1 MGWLLVLVAMAEL
14 VGVKAPAILQAMA
27 PEEVSLTARA
37 LGQRHGLVQCSE
49 AVTDLW
55 ACLMVMT
62 TSPLAEV
69 ACTTVVPMQVAV
81 VEGAL
86 VSAMM
91 AVLECVTEELSVS
104 DVEASVMAA

>member
-1 MGWLLVLVAMAEL
+1 
-14 VGVKAPAILQAMA
+14 
-27 PEEVSLTARA
+27 
-37 LGQRHGLVQCSE
+37 
-49 AVTDLW
+49 
-55 ACLMVMT
+55 
-62 TSPLAEV
+62 
-69 ACTTVVPMQVAV
+69 MQVAV